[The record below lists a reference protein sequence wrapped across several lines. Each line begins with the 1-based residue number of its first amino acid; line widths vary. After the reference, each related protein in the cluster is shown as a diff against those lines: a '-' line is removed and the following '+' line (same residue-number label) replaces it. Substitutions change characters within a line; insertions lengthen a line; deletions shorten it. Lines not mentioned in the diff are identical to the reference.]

1 MNNNNNNISVGVT
14 LRVLCTLFLDV
25 HAMLLHKLKGLKW
38 KLKLD
43 WGFWDF
49 ELSRHRLLCLKS
61 KSGNPT
67 PTRPSSPHNQYT
79 STNTTISPLL
89 LTLFHTSYL
98 PGAFVPLRALPPAVR
113 LATSVSALVQQ
124 YIPSTASAYPTAT
137 SYSAQARLLLPTLKS
152 FCIAQAVQI
161 AATILAVPP

>member
-1 MNNNNNNISVGVT
+1 
-14 LRVLCTLFLDV
+14 
-25 HAMLLHKLKGLKW
+25 MLLHKLKGFKW

-43 WGFWDF
+43 WGYWDF
-49 ELSRHRLLCLKS
+49 GFGLPLFEFKQSSLCRLNS
-61 KSGNPT
+61 
-67 PTRPSSPHNQYT
+67 TRPSSPHNQYYF
-79 STNTTISPLL
+79 TNTTISPLL

-137 SYSAQARLLLPTLKS
+137 SYSAQASLLLPTLKS
-152 FCIAQAVQI
+152 FYIAQAVQI
-161 AATILAVPP
+161 AATSLAVPP